1 LTSEVI
7 DAPRRRAED
16 ASIATLPKETS
27 MNASTLAPARF
38 ANAVAPGRMLVLA
51 LRTDAAV
58 SGAVAL
64 LQLAAAGLIGSLTL
78 LSVPLLFASGLFLV
92 GYVGLL
98 LLLAAARRVWRP
110 LLWLVIGGNVLWALG
125 AIVLAEAG
133 AASLPG
139 IAYLA
144 LHAVSTLFFAA
155 WEAAGLRRSV
165 AA

>member
-7 DAPRRRAED
+7 DAPRRRADD
-16 ASIATLPKETS
+16 AFIATPPKETS

-38 ANAVAPGRMLVLA
+38 ANAVVPGRLLVAA

-64 LQLAAAGLIGSLTL
+64 LQLAAAGLIGAWTQLAS
-78 LSVPLLFASGLFLV
+78 PLLFASGLFLV

-125 AIVLAEAG
+125 AIALAG
-133 AASLPG
+133 AAGASALG

-144 LHAVSTLFFAA
+144 LHAGSTLFFAA
-155 WEAAGLRRSV
+155 WEGAGLRRSV

>member
-1 LTSEVI
+1 
-7 DAPRRRAED
+7 
-16 ASIATLPKETS
+16 

-38 ANAVAPGRMLVLA
+38 ANVVAPSRPLVLA

-64 LQLAAAGLIGSLTL
+64 LQLAAAGLIGALTQL
-78 LSVPLLFASGLFLV
+78 AVPLLFASGLFLV

-110 LLWLVIGGNVLWALG
+110 LLWLVIAGNVLWALG
-125 AIVLAEAG
+125 AAALAEAG
-133 AASLPG
+133 GASMLG

-144 LHAVSTLFFAA
+144 LHALTTLFFAA
-155 WEAAGLRRSV
+155 WEGIGLRRSV